1 MKNFFPYLLF
11 LLPVFLYIGCT
22 SPSSYIR
29 TKYIA
34 GRKEGMITGTVS
46 IRKKSFLGRPD
57 SHTLEFSRDTSVAR
71 LIKGDKATWTK
82 ARDMKGR
89 GSIYISGYQSDFKDE
104 KNHIFLFNIVKPEGS
119 YKFFKLSLFYN
130 SGAIQSTQDY
140 WIDIPFEII
149 EGQTTYF
156 GEIEIN
162 HKEGSFNLTDKIER
176 DRLYFAEKFPTIKF

>member
-1 MKNFFPYLLF
+1 MRNIFQNLLF
-11 LLPVFLYIGCT
+11 LFPALLYIGCS

-29 TKYIA
+29 TKFIA
-34 GRKEGMITGTVS
+34 GKEEGMITGTVS
-46 IRKKSFLGRPD
+46 IREKSFLSTLQ
-57 SHTLEFSRDTSVAR
+57 SHTLEFSRDSSVAR

-89 GSIYISGYQSDFKDE
+89 GSIYISGYQSDFKDG

-149 EGQTTYF
+149 EGQTIYL

-162 HKEGSFNLTDKIER
+162 HKEGSFNFTNKIER
-176 DRLYFAEKFPTIKF
+176 DRIYFAEKFPTIKF